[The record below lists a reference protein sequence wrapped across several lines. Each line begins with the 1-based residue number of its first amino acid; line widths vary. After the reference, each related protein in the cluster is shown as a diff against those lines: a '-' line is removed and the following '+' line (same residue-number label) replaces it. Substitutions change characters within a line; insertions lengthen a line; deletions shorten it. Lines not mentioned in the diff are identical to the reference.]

1 MTLPK
6 KEPGSV
12 SAQAILR
19 FNDPPIG
26 HQRRPYINIVRTV
39 GPQFPSQVSEYQ
51 QAFIRKEFAFLDF
64 HFLEIITLI
73 SQSITYS
80 SFIDRRFG
88 LKSLQACGLTAQQIE
103 RDL

>member
-39 GPQFPSQVSEYQ
+39 GPQFPSQVSGYQ
-51 QAFIRKEFAFLDF
+51 QAFTKERSLPLGRFN
-64 HFLEIITLI
+64 FLEILTLI
-73 SQSITYS
+73 SKSI
-80 SFIDRRFG
+80 D
-88 LKSLQACGLTAQQIE
+88 
-103 RDL
+103 